1 MPLGF
6 CLRPPHIR
14 IDSRPA
20 DTQTMPTPESLA
32 ALAVFVLANL
42 AAASSGAI
50 FRPGAWYAS
59 LAKPSWTPPNWAFPL
74 VWSIL
79 FVLNAVAGW
88 LVWMEAGTGAAVPL
102 AVYGASLMI
111 NASWSAVFFGA
122 RRMGLAFVI
131 VVLLWLSIAA
141 VMAVFAPISPLAAGL
156 IAPYL
161 VWVTVAAALN
171 LRVWQL
177 NPAARVPA

>member
-1 MPLGF
+1 
-6 CLRPPHIR
+6 
-14 IDSRPA
+14 
-20 DTQTMPTPESLA
+20 MPTPESLV

-42 AAASSGAI
+42 AAASSGAV
-50 FRPGAWYAS
+50 FRPGEWYAS
-59 LAKPSWTPPNWAFPL
+59 LAKPAWTPPNWAFPL

-88 LVWMEAGTGAAVPL
+88 LVWTAAGSGAALPL

-122 RRMGLAFVI
+122 RRMGLGFVV

-141 VMAVFAPISPLAAGL
+141 VMGLFAPVSPLAAGL

-161 VWVTVAAALN
+161 VWVTIASALN

-177 NPAARVPA
+177 NPAARVPS

>member
-1 MPLGF
+1 MF
-6 CLRPPHIR
+6 
-14 IDSRPA
+14 
-20 DTQTMPTPESLA
+20 TPESLV

-42 AAASSGAI
+42 AAASSGAF
-50 FRPGAWYAS
+50 FRPGEWYAA
-59 LAKPSWTPPNWAFPL
+59 LAKPPWTPPNWAFPV

-88 LVWMEAGTGAAVPL
+88 LIWMAAGAGAALPL
-102 AVYGASLMI
+102 AVYGVSLLI

-122 RRMGLAFVI
+122 RRMGLGFAVVI
-131 VVLLWLSIAA
+131 TLWLSIAA
-141 VMAVFAPISPLAAGL
+141 VMAFFAPVSPLAAGL

-161 VWVTVAAALN
+161 VWVTIASALN